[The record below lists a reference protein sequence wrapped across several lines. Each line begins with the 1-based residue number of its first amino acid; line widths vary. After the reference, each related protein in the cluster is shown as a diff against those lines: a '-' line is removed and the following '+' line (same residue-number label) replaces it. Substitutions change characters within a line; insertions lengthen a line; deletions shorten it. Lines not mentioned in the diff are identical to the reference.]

1 MSSLQNPSPNKNN
14 TPQSS
19 GSGLTM
25 VWAAMLLQG
34 LCQGQPLPLLK
45 PRPCSHQQVP
55 RARKQSELEAAS
67 PKTSKGTQAVA
78 KGLPTSLVCVGGGS
92 LTAVSVGWTRR
103 GRRCRPKVLKG
114 VWAVLFLPGG
124 CSIFTFNFQVKEQC
138 C

>member
-1 MSSLQNPSPNKNN
+1 MSCLQNPSLNKNK
-14 TPQSS
+14 TPRSS

-34 LCQGQPLPLLK
+34 LCQGQPLRLLK
-45 PRPCSHQQVP
+45 PKPCSHQQAP

-67 PKTSKGTQAVA
+67 PKTSQGTQAVA
-78 KGLPTSLVCVGGGS
+78 KGLPTSLVCVGGS
-92 LTAVSVGWTRR
+92 LSAVSVGWRWR

>member
-34 LCQGQPLPLLK
+34 LCQGQPLRLLK

-78 KGLPTSLVCVGGGS
+78 KGLPTSLVCVWGVINCSICGLDKERQAVQAEGPEGS
-92 LTAVSVGWTRR
+92 L
-103 GRRCRPKVLKG
+103 
-114 VWAVLFLPGG
+114 G
-124 CSIFTFNFQVKEQC
+124 CPLSPWRMLHLYF
-138 C
+138 